1 MTVRDWRTALATMAA
16 KRDVQVVLFTTDGTS
31 QGFEREEVLS
41 LDGRAPL
48 EIDEAEEAE
57 SHPCSSGRN
66 AR

>member
-1 MTVRDWRTALATMAA
+1 MTWHELFTALERADPASE
-16 KRDVQVVLFTTDGTS
+16 VVVVLFTNDGTS

-57 SHPCSSGRN
+57 RHPCSSGRN